1 MPQEVF
7 TSCCD
12 IVTESYYCNDSVFF
26 TEKTFKEIIFR
37 RPFLMLGAKNQYKFF
52 KKLGFVLYDEIF
64 NYDFDDA
71 DNLKEIYEGFCDQ
84 IDRYIHLSPIKF
96 DKKLKILT
104 EKIEYNFQ
112 LLNQKILES
121 VNIYEMISR
130 CHDDENIFVEN
141 SKMNKMFEDVL
152 PQLEDYTTEVL

>member
-1 MPQEVF
+1 MKKKKIIKLFVGSNNQGK
-7 TSCCD
+7 
-12 IVTESYYCNDSVFF
+12 I
-26 TEKTFKEIIFR
+26 KEIR
-37 RPFLMLGAKNQYKFF
+37 DLLP
-52 KKLGFVLYDEIF
+52 
-64 NYDFDDA
+64 
-71 DNLKEIYEGFCDQ
+71 
-84 IDRYIHLSPIKF
+84 
-96 DKKLKILT
+96 KKLKILT

-141 SKMNKMFEDVL
+141 SKMHKMFEDVL